1 MSEEITKQ
9 VEDLTRAIE
18 GNERAKA
25 FLDGFKHGLS
35 VRESSEEGGNDNEND
50 A

>member
-1 MSEEITKQ
+1 MSEETTKQ

-25 FLDGFKHGLS
+25 FLDGFKHGLG
-35 VRESSEEGGNDNEND
+35 VREGTKEGGKGNEND